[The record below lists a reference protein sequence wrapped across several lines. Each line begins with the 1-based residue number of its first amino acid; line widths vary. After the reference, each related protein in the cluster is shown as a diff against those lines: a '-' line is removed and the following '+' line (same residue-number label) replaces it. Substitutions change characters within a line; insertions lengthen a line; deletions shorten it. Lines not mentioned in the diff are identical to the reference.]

1 MTRRAQALLF
11 SGAGDSSVRAWD
23 LASGS
28 CLLYLAGSPGLGDIT
43 RAHGHMDWVNAVLP
57 APTAAARAGRG
68 VTWRAGGGG
77 QVSCVGDFLFSGS
90 VDRTIRRWNVPALL
104 RERGAHAPQWGGGGG
119 AEVEAAAGAS
129 AMYDTFAWG
138 YNVEGALGDGTTDAA
153 RAPVPLTTLQG
164 VMVRA
169 VACGAGTEEHH
180 SVALTEQGRVYAW
193 GSGRSGQL
201 GHGDTQ
207 SLVLPRIIAG
217 LDGRVVARVACG
229 SAHTLALEEGG
240 ALWSWGWGHFG
251 QLGHGAG
258 AGAGNVTA
266 PARVVALEGVVVA
279 RIGCGSAHSTA
290 ATDTGVVFTWGWG
303 VNGQLG
309 HGDAASLPAPAAVK
323 ALQGVH
329 VSFVACGLAHT
340 VAAPATAP
348 APRTASPPRAQ
359 NVGRA
364 CCYAGLALQRRGGGV
379 RRG

>member
-1 MTRRAQALLF
+1 M
-11 SGAGDSSVRAWD
+11 
-23 LASGS
+23 
-28 CLLYLAGSPGLGDIT
+28 
-43 RAHGHMDWVNAVLP
+43 
-57 APTAAARAGRG
+57 
-68 VTWRAGGGG
+68 
-77 QVSCVGDFLFSGS
+77 
-90 VDRTIRRWNVPALL
+90 
-104 RERGAHAPQWGGGGG
+104 
-119 AEVEAAAGAS
+119 EAAAGAA

-266 PARVVALEGVVVA
+266 PARVVALQGVVVA
-279 RIGCGSAHSTA
+279 RIACGSAHSTA
-290 ATDTGVVFTWGWG
+290 ATDAGAVFTWGWG

-309 HGDAASLPAPAAVK
+309 HGDTTQRETPAKVDLLDLLRQGIAPAEDSAAAKNAAKKRPRNEQDDMRVPSRKPRDADFAAVPD
-323 ALQGVH
+323 
-329 VSFVACGLAHT
+329 S
-340 VAAPATAP
+340 
-348 APRTASPPRAQ
+348 
-359 NVGRA
+359 
-364 CCYAGLALQRRGGGV
+364 
-379 RRG
+379 